1 MDIEF
6 FIQLTINGI
15 LLGGFYAAMTL
26 GFSIIWGVMRL
37 INLAHGEFLIMSS
50 YVAWF
55 FFNPHREQN
64 LVIGSLT
71 PDEVGSTIR
80 LVFAGMAIVLG
91 LVISEIIYTR
101 QYVRHIL
108 SARLAG
114 FAISATGAFV
124 IYGLWKAD
132 DFEQIIIPVQDIMQV
147 ALSLSL
153 GFFLSHIVFSKGLEL
168 LVGRIK
174 QPRTLLREN
183 DIWVRR
189 IIAYPLGFLLIWLF
203 FEVWFFF
210 NPQREQSLVIGSLE
224 EVEST
229 IRLIFAGMAIVLGL
243 VISEIIYTRQYI
255 RHILP
260 ARLAGFAISATGA
273 FVIYGLWKAD
283 DFEQIIL
290 PVQDI
295 MQVAL
300 SLSLGFFLS
309 HIKQPMT
316 LLRENDIWVRRVVAY
331 PLGFLLIWLFFD
343 IWGQDGF
350 EALDPYEVM
359 PLIMLLF
366 FALGY
371 VLQKGLFNHL
381 VEGPYL
387 TMLLVTFSISI
398 ILQSIGLRIYKGDPR
413 STDTPY
419 SDSSWTRADITAD
432 QFRIPAT
439 DIKLPNPLSI
449 IPELDFPDI
458 RVPESKSYVIL
469 ISVVLIVALLW
480 FLRKTRTG
488 YAIRAAAQNKQSAR
502 LVGIDIFETYAIT
515 FGIALA
521 VTAVAGALMGT
532 FQPITPIAGARW
544 TLRAFAIVALGGL
557 GRIQG
562 VVIGGLVLG
571 IVESYISGYLPKI
584 NDAIPQVEI
593 VNATG
598 WAIAASFII
607 LVIML
612 VVRPQGISGGLVL
625 EDE

>member
-15 LLGGFYAAMTL
+15 LLGGFYATMTL

-37 INLAHGEFLIMSS
+37 INLAHGEFLLMAA

-55 FFNPHREQN
+55 FFNPE
-64 LVIGSLT
+64 
-71 PDEVGSTIR
+71 
-80 LVFAGMAIVLG
+80 
-91 LVISEIIYTR
+91 
-101 QYVRHIL
+101 
-108 SARLAG
+108 
-114 FAISATGAFV
+114 
-124 IYGLWKAD
+124 
-132 DFEQIIIPVQDIMQV
+132 
-147 ALSLSL
+147 
-153 GFFLSHIVFSKGLEL
+153 
-168 LVGRIK
+168 
-174 QPRTLLREN
+174 
-183 DIWVRR
+183 
-189 IIAYPLGFLLIWLF
+189 
-203 FEVWFFF
+203 
-210 NPQREQSLVIGSLE
+210 REQSLVIGSATPR

-229 IRLIFAGMAIVLGL
+229 IQLVFIGMTIIAGLLLSELLFA
-243 VISEIIYTRQYI
+243 RQYVKNMWI
-255 RHILP
+255 
-260 ARLAGFAISATGA
+260 ARLRGFQLSTRIALIA
-273 FVIYGLWKAD
+273 YLLWWAY
-283 DFEQIIL
+283 DFEQIVL

-309 HIKQPMT
+309 HVVFAKGLELYLQ
-316 LLRENDIWVRRVVAY
+316 RNDQAPAFVDRYDLQIRRAIAY
-331 PLGFLLIWLFFD
+331 PLGFALIWLFFSQ
-343 IWGQDGF
+343 WGNGGF
-350 EALDPYEVM
+350 EGLDPYEVM
-359 PLIMLLF
+359 PLILLLF

-371 VLQKGLFNHL
+371 VLQRGLFNHL

-387 TMLLVTFSISI
+387 TMLLITFSLSI
-398 ILQSIGLRIYKGDPR
+398 ILQSIGLRIYRADPR

-419 SDSSWTRADITAD
+419 SDSSWTRVDITGD
-432 QFRIPAT
+432 KIRIPAT
-439 DIKLPNPLSI
+439 NIKLPNPLGI
-449 IPELDFPDI
+449 IPERSFPDI
-458 RVPESKSYVIL
+458 RVPEAKTYVIL
-469 ISVVLIVALLW
+469 TSIVFIAALIW

-502 LVGIDIFETYAIT
+502 LVGIDIYETYAIT

-562 VVIGGLVLG
+562 AVIGGFLLG
-571 IVESYISGYLPKI
+571 MTESFIGGYLPRL
-584 NDAIPQVEI
+584 NEAIPQIEI

-598 WAIAASFII
+598 WAIAASFIL

-612 VVRPQGISGGLVL
+612 VLRPQGISGGLVL